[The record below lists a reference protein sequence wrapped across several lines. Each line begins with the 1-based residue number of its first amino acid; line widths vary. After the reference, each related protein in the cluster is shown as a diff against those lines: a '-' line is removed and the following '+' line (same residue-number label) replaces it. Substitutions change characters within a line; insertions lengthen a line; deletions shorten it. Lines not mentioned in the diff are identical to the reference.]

1 MSAIIPIHLYLA
13 AGNINICTGVNEPNP
28 RLNKQKFA
36 SLHLLIAI
44 NIRNCQA
51 LVPNPKPISLQ
62 SLQTQSHPNPTQ
74 FETQINPKGPGADTK
89 IL

>member
-13 AGNINICTGVNEPNP
+13 AGNINICAGVNEPNP

-44 NIRNCQA
+44 NIRNFKSANTQLA
-51 LVPNPKPISLQ
+51 LGVFL
-62 SLQTQSHPNPTQ
+62 L
-74 FETQINPKGPGADTK
+74 
-89 IL
+89 

>member
-36 SLHLLIAI
+36 SLHLLITI
-44 NIRNCQA
+44 NIRNFKSANTQLVLA
-51 LVPNPKPISLQ
+51 LERFFFKLRCRNSLGFVAL
-62 SLQTQSHPNPTQ
+62 SE
-74 FETQINPKGPGADTK
+74 F
-89 IL
+89 